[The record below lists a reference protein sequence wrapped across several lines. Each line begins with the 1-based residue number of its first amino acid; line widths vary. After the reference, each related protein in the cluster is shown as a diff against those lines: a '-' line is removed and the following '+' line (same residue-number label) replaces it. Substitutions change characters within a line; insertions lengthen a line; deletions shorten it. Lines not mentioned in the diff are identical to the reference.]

1 MNCKCHAAPLAE
13 DPQAGPS
20 LQEQEGEETVEQPP
34 SWSTGEAGRPR
45 S

>member
-20 LQEQEGEETVEQPP
+20 WHEQGVDVDIMTCIF
-34 SWSTGEAGRPR
+34 
-45 S
+45 